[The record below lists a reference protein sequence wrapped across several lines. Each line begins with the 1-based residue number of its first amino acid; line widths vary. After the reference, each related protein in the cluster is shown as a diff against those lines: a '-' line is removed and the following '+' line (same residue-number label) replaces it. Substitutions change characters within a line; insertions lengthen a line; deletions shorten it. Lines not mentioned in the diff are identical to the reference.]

1 MFLSVVYVFFFIL
14 VGFFF
19 FFKQKTAYEM
29 RISDWSSDVC
39 SSDLQGLAAQGL
51 SADRGRCAGTEPQ
64 PGKLLRGSRTG
75 GVLASQRRAR
85 HWLFAGPHAAGA
97 NLCVSRR
104 ASVPGRHQLPASA
117 GESTTVPV
125 SQLSTRRCDAFRRQW
140 WRCAGL

>member
-1 MFLSVVYVFFFIL
+1 MESV
-14 VGFFF
+14 
-19 FFKQKTAYEM
+19 
-29 RISDWSSDVC
+29 RPD
-39 SSDLQGLAAQGL
+39 QGLAAQGL

-104 ASVPGRHQLPASA
+104 ASVPDRPQLPADRKRVVS
-117 GESTTVPV
+117 GKSVSVRVDLGGRRIIKNKKTT
-125 SQLSTRRCDAFRRQW
+125 DNIN
-140 WRCAGL
+140 